1 MKLCYF
7 CFVLHS
13 NMSCQMGVKLSPL
26 IQLTSE
32 LHAKYHPTE
41 DQVFSKTFEEI
52 ISNAIF
58 KMLNYG
64 LFVAMEHWPILLGMV
79 VIVREFWWKK
89 YLVTLKIHMCT

>member
-1 MKLCYF
+1 
-7 CFVLHS
+7 
-13 NMSCQMGVKLSPL
+13 MSCQMGVKLSPL

-64 LFVAMEHWPILLGMV
+64 LFAAMEHWPILLGMV

>member
-13 NMSCQMGVKLSPL
+13 NMSCQMDVKLSPL

-32 LHAKYHPTE
+32 LHAKYHLTE
-41 DQVFSKTFEEI
+41 DQVFSITFKEI
-52 ISNAIF
+52 IFNAIF
-58 KMLNYG
+58 KMLNCG
-64 LFVAMEHWPILLGMV
+64 LFAAMEHWPILLGMV

-89 YLVTLKIHMCT
+89 YLVTLKIHKFT